1 MQTMNEEMIIKNPE
15 EELRDPHIIKT
26 EHNFDYGGYQVVR
39 GEFFSHLFEPSI
51 TFKDERVSVNTAC
64 INKLPDAEYVQ
75 ILVNP
80 DQKKLAVKPC
90 SEEAK
95 DSFCWVSKDS
105 KGKRKPK
112 TISCKVFFAKVLN
125 LMGWNGSFRYKVLG
139 KLVRT
144 PSESLFV
151 FDLTGAETYVRKSE
165 DGKKNAPFYPE
176 EWQNQFGTPVA
187 DHQDSVLIEI
197 FDEYAVFSIDKEE
210 ERRGSIN
217 DGNNDTGFKEEE
229 DSNSQGNPKTDEQ
242 PAVCSPSC

>member
-1 MQTMNEEMIIKNPE
+1 MSDEMNVQKEAGQTEQVLN
-15 EELRDPHIIKT
+15 T
-26 EHNFDYGGYQVVR
+26 SFDYDGYQVVR

-80 DQKKLAVKPC
+80 EQKKLAVKPC

-95 DSFCWVSKDS
+95 DSFCFVSKDAN
-105 KGKRKPK
+105 GKRKPK

-125 LMGWNGSFRYKVLG
+125 LMGWNGAFRYKILG
-139 KLVRT
+139 KLIRT

-151 FDLTGAETYVRKSE
+151 FDLNSAETYVRKSE
-165 DGKKNAPFYPE
+165 DGKSKTPYYPK
-176 EWQNQFGTPVA
+176 EWQNQFGTPA
-187 DHQDSVLIEI
+187 AEHQDSVLIEI

-210 ERRGSIN
+210 ERRGTAN
-217 DGNNDTGFKEEE
+217 GDNNPGFKEEE
-229 DSNSQGNPKTDEQ
+229 DPNPQTDPKTDEQ
-242 PAVCSPSC
+242 PAVCTPPC

>member
-1 MQTMNEEMIIKNPE
+1 MNEEMILMNAACE
-15 EELRDPHIIKT
+15 EEKNVPHIIKT
-26 EHNFDYGGYQVVR
+26 DQSFNYDGYQVVR

-80 DQKKLAVKPC
+80 TQKKLAVKPC

-95 DSFCWVSKDS
+95 DSFCWVSKDTN
-105 KGKRKPK
+105 GKRKPK
-112 TISCKVFFAKVLN
+112 TISCKVFFAKVLK
-125 LMGWNGSFRYKVLG
+125 LMGWNGSFRYKILG
-139 KLVRT
+139 KLIRT

-151 FDLTGAETYVRKSE
+151 FDLTGAETYVRKSG
-165 DGKKNAPFYPE
+165 DGKKNAPYYPT

-187 DHQDSVLIEI
+187 EHQDSVLIEI

-210 ERRGSIN
+210 ERRGMANGNDSI
-217 DGNNDTGFKEEE
+217 GSEEEE
-229 DSNSQGNPKTDEQ
+229 DSNPQEYLKTDEQ
-242 PAVCSPSC
+242 PAVCTPPC